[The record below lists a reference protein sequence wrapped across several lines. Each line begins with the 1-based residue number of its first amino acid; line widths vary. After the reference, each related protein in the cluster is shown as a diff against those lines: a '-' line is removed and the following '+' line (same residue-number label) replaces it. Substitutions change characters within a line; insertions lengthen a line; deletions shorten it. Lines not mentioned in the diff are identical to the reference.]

1 MSKAFQIPKTII
13 GLWQIADMERGGQKL
28 DPAMAAKSMMQYHEN
43 GFTCF
48 DMADHYGSSEEI
60 AGYCKKHFA
69 PANIQFFTKWVPSP
83 GVITEKTAEEAV
95 QRALT
100 RLGSEQI
107 DLLQFHAWNY
117 ADPNWLNALFALN
130 RLKEKGL
137 IANIGLTN
145 FDHIHLNMVLSSGI
159 PVVSNQIA
167 YSLLDQRGSRE
178 MTQTCL
184 QNNVQLLAYGTVAG
198 GFFSEKWLGKA
209 APTISEELT
218 WSQMKYKRFI
228 DAAGGWDWYQSMLS
242 TLSTIALNKN
252 VNIASVA
259 SAYMAQAPA
268 VGAVIIGSRLGASEH
283 IEENKKISTLQFSE
297 EELKAINTCLSNATI
312 IAGNCGDEYRKPP
325 FLTASGDLSHHIKE
339 FPKPYETKES
349 ADGKTRVFS
358 GTPWEPLAG
367 YARAVKKGNQIFV
380 SGTTATHGDQI
391 IGGND
396 PAAQTHFVIDKIE
409 GALNSL
415 DAKLEDVVRT
425 KVFVSNIQQWEAIAR
440 AHGER
445 FGHIQPANTMVEA
458 KLVGDGY
465 LVEIE
470 VDAITN

>member
-1 MSKAFQIPKTII
+1 MKNQFTIPKAII
-13 GLWQIADMERGGQKL
+13 GLWQIADMERSGTKV
-28 DPAMAAKSMMQYHEN
+28 DPAIAAKSMMQYYEN

-69 PANIQFFTKWVPSP
+69 PAGIQFFTKWVPSP
-83 GVITEKTAEEAV
+83 GVINEKIAEEAV
-95 QRALT
+95 ERALK
-100 RLGSEQI
+100 RLASPQI

-117 ADPNWLNALFALN
+117 ADPNWLNALYALN
-130 RLKEKGL
+130 KLREKGL

-145 FDHIHLNMVLSSGI
+145 FDHIHLNMVLASGI

-167 YSLLDQRGSRE
+167 YSLLDQRGSKE
-178 MTQTCL
+178 MATTCL
-184 QNNVQLLAYGTVAG
+184 KHNVQLLAYGTVAG
-198 GFFSEKWLGKA
+198 GFFSEKWLDKEE
-209 APTISEELT
+209 PLLSESLT

-228 DAAGGWDWYQSMLS
+228 EAAGGWAWFQSMLS
-242 TLSTIALNKN
+242 TLS
-252 VNIASVA
+252 NIASAKNVSIATVA

-283 IEENKKISTLQFSE
+283 IEENKKILSLQLTGSE
-297 EELKAINTCLSNATI
+297 KATI
-312 IAGNCGDEYRKPP
+312 ENILSKANTIAGNCGDEYRKPP

-339 FPKPYETKES
+339 FPKPYETKVSE
-349 ADGKTRVFS
+349 DGKTRVFS

-367 YARAVKKGNQIFV
+367 YARAVKKGNHIFV
-380 SGTTATHGDQI
+380 SGTTATHENTI

-409 GALNSL
+409 GALHSL

-425 KVFVSNIQQWEAIAR
+425 KVFVSDIQQWEAIAR

-445 FGHIQPANTMVEA
+445 FAHIQPANTMVEA

-470 VDAITN
+470 VDAIVN

>member
-28 DPAMAAKSMMQYHEN
+28 DPAVAAKSMMQYYEN

-69 PANIQFFTKWVPSP
+69 PADIQFFTKWVPSP

-130 RLKEKGL
+130 RMKEKGL

-145 FDHIHLNMVLSSGI
+145 FDHIHLNMVLASGI

-167 YSLLDQRGSRE
+167 YSLLDQRGSRA

-184 QNNVQLLAYGTVAG
+184 NHDVQLLAYGTVAG

-209 APTISEELT
+209 EPTISEELT

-242 TLSTIALNKN
+242 ILSTIALNKN
-252 VNIASVA
+252 VNIATVA

-312 IAGNCGDEYRKPP
+312 IGGNCGDEYRKPP

-367 YARAVKKGNQIFV
+367 YARAVKKGNQIYV

-396 PAAQTHFVIDKIE
+396 PAAQTHFLIDKIE

-415 DAKLEDVVRT
+415 NAKLEDVVRT

-470 VDAITN
+470 VDAVIN